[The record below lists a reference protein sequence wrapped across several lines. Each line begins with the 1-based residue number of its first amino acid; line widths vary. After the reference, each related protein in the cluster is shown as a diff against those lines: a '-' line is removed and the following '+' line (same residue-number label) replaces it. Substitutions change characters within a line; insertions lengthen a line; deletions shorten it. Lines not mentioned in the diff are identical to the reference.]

1 MSELNFKPDFGKS
14 FSGDRAVP
22 VPALDAG
29 ETTASNPRLDAQGRM
44 QRRRLNAT
52 RLQFEDTGFRLFRI
66 Y

>member
-1 MSELNFKPDFGKS
+1 MSELNFKPEFGNS
-14 FSGDRAVP
+14 YSGDKAVP

-29 ETTASNPRLDAQGRM
+29 ATTASNPRFNALGRT

-52 RLQFEDTGFRLFRI
+52 RLQFTDTGFRLFRV

>member
-1 MSELNFKPDFGKS
+1 MSELNFKPDATRGYT
-14 FSGDRAVP
+14 GDKAVP

-29 ETTASNPRLDAQGRM
+29 VTHASNPRQGALGRM

-52 RLQFEDTGFRLFRI
+52 RLQLEDTGFRLFRI

>member
-1 MSELNFKPDFGKS
+1 MSELNFKPDAAKGY
-14 FSGDRAVP
+14 SGDRAVP

-29 ETTASNPRLDAQGRM
+29 VTIAGNPRPSAPGRT

-52 RLQFEDTGFRLFRI
+52 RLQLDDTGFRLFRV

>member
-1 MSELNFKPDFGKS
+1 MSELNFKPEFSKGY
-14 FSGDRAVP
+14 SGDKAVP

-29 ETTASNPRLDAQGRM
+29 VITASNPRLNALGRM

-52 RLQFEDTGFRLFRI
+52 RLQFEDTGFRLFRV

>member
-1 MSELNFKPDFGKS
+1 MSELNFKPELDRS
-14 FSGDRAVP
+14 HSGDRAVP
-22 VPALDAG
+22 MPALDAG
-29 ETTASNPRLDAQGRM
+29 VITASNPRLNPLGRM

>member
-1 MSELNFKPDFGKS
+1 MSELNFKPALAAS
-14 FSGDRAVP
+14 LAGDKTVA

-29 ETTASNPRLDAQGRM
+29 ASIASTSRFSGLGRM

-52 RLQFEDTGFRLFRI
+52 RLQLEDSGFRLFRV

>member
-1 MSELNFKPDFGKS
+1 MSELNFKPAIGAS
-14 FSGDRAVP
+14 LAGDKTVA

-29 ETTASNPRLDAQGRM
+29 ASIAGISRSNGLGRL

-52 RLQFEDTGFRLFRI
+52 RLQFEDSGFRLFRV

>member
-1 MSELNFKPDFGKS
+1 MSDLNLKPAAIGS
-14 FSGDRAVP
+14 FQGDKGIA

-29 ETTASNPRLDAQGRM
+29 NGVSSTSRVYVGARA

-52 RLQFEDTGFRLFRI
+52 RLQFEDSGFRLFRV